1 MRCEIC
7 GSLIGHKRG
16 CPKKKSSD
24 CAGTCTLCGGKI
36 VPGNLVIESDGTR
49 WHEECYIQTFE
60 LDE

>member
-7 GSLIGHKRG
+7 GSLIGHKHG
-16 CPKKKSSD
+16 CPRKKSSD
-24 CAGTCTLCGGKI
+24 NAGTCKLCGGKI

-49 WHEECYIQTFE
+49 WHEECYIQIYE

>member
-7 GSLIGHKRG
+7 GCLIGHKRG
-16 CPKKKSSD
+16 CPKNKSSD
-24 CAGTCTLCGGKI
+24 YAGTCKLCGGKI
-36 VPGNLVIESDGTR
+36 IPENLVIGADGTR

>member
-7 GSLIGHKRG
+7 GSLIVHKRG

-24 CAGTCTLCGGKI
+24 NAGTCKLCGGKI
-36 VPGNLVIESDGTR
+36 SGKNLVIEADGTR
-49 WHEECYIQTFE
+49 WHEECYIKIYE